1 MLLASLGMVLLA
13 SLEIGLVDWRPG
25 ILGSVSW
32 LCEDVYV
39 LVVLLFYP
47 VIRTGASSSLY
58 VYIYVQPAA
67 PYEASSSLRPPTAT
81 YTRPHR
87 KLAAVC
93 GH

>member
-1 MLLASLGMVLLA
+1 MMMLLASLGMVLLA

-47 VIRTGASSSLY
+47 VIRTGASS
-58 VYIYVQPAA
+58 IAA
-67 PYEASSSLRPPTAT
+67 A
-81 YTRPHR
+81 
-87 KLAAVC
+87 C
-93 GH
+93 GHQQRRIRGLIGS